1 MEIAFVVLY
10 MLHVKGGSILMPKPR
25 DARKFEVKMNKR
37 EQFLHQNSLAC
48 QRGST
53 DWCEMLG
60 MQILRKHF
68 LLLLSSSQSNW
79 IVVFGLLEQK
89 KSWFLH
95 SFVVVVETQ
104 KVRRD
109 VVHLRQTNEGKKL
122 P

>member
-1 MEIAFVVLY
+1 MF
-10 MLHVKGGSILMPKPR
+10 
-25 DARKFEVKMNKR
+25 
-37 EQFLHQNSLAC
+37 
-48 QRGST
+48 
-53 DWCEMLG
+53 G

-109 VVHLRQTNEGKKL
+109 VVHLRQTWGRNFLKAQKVGQRNFL
-122 P
+122 QNL